1 MEAMR
6 WMGKRMA
13 SRVVDVMLMRC
24 REPVSQSQSQS
35 LGQSLSGRPT
45 GRVWDQKGVGGVTV
59 SHTPFLIPIT
69 NSV

>member
-1 MEAMR
+1 
-6 WMGKRMA
+6 MA

-24 REPVSQSQSQS
+24 REPVSQSQS
-35 LGQSLSGRPT
+35 LGQGLGVRPK